1 MSTPMT
7 PPPKFPP
14 AGDAPPHEPMTA
26 VATYD
31 TYAAAQ
37 RAVDFLSDN
46 EFPVERVS
54 IVGTDLRLVENVLGR
69 LTVARATGA
78 GALSGA
84 WFGLFIGLLL
94 SIFADTNW
102 LGVIVFAVLIGA
114 AWGAI
119 FGAVAHAT
127 TRGAR
132 DFTSTSRLE
141 AAQYAV
147 QVAVDQADAART
159 LLTRMTWREANP

>member
-1 MSTPMT
+1 MT
-7 PPPKFPP
+7 SPVPKIPP
-14 AGDAPPHEPMTA
+14 AADAPPSGPTTTI
-26 VATYD
+26 ATYD

-37 RAVDFLSDN
+37 RAVDHLSDN
-46 EFPVERVS
+46 SFPIEHVS

-69 LTVARATGA
+69 LTIARSTGA

-94 SIFADTNW
+94 SIFASTGW
-102 LGVIVFAVLIGA
+102 LGVILAGLLIGA

-119 FGAVAHAT
+119 FGAVAHAL
-127 TRGAR
+127 TRGRR

-147 QVAVDQADAART
+147 LVSVEHAEAART
-159 LLTRMTWREANP
+159 LLTRLTWREANP